1 MYEVKYVMKNR
12 VYFVDFSL
20 QNRVYFFRVYF
31 FRVYFFEFIFL
42 GPSLFFKKP
51 SLFFWNR
58 VYFKKNRVYFQK
70 MLWKINSLLR
80 PSLKNKLRVYFK
92 NKLAPSTFENFE
104 INSICLKINLENKLF
119 SEGLGNLAS
128 AHFLGFGSGRSCTWR
143 LVRTPNGE
151 FAVREVCVRCAN

>member
-1 MYEVKYVMKNR
+1 MSHFLQGLLRTVNVCKQKGSSTKWNMDKVKYVMKNR
-12 VYFVDFSL
+12 VYFVDVSL

-58 VYFKKNRVYFQK
+58 VYFKKNRAYFQK

-104 INSICLKINLENKLF
+104 INSIFLKINLENKLF
-119 SEGLGNLAS
+119 SEGLGYSLR
-128 AHFLGFGSGRSCTWR
+128 FDR
-143 LVRTPNGE
+143 
-151 FAVREVCVRCAN
+151 

>member
-1 MYEVKYVMKNR
+1 MLQCVSALKYSLLKSSTPWNHYPRVQHSPTHEFKGLLLTVNVREWKGSSTQWNMYEVKNVMKNR
-12 VYFVDFSL
+12 VYFVDVSL

-92 NKLAPSTFENFE
+92 NKL
-104 INSICLKINLENKLF
+104 
-119 SEGLGNLAS
+119 G
-128 AHFLGFGSGRSCTWR
+128 
-143 LVRTPNGE
+143 V
-151 FAVREVCVRCAN
+151 